1 MKTRRFT
8 IAAVQ
13 MAAFFWVLE
22 SAIHYYVFE
31 EPRFEIVPSVMN
43 EFWMRIVIVFLIVL
57 LGVFADSFVNRI
69 AYRQMQVAHAYN
81 ALIQAG
87 GQTLENLL
95 EQMRLFHNEAKN
107 SDDFDPEVLK
117 YFDTAVVQAS
127 DLIRRFSNV
136 DKALND
142 SFSAHDNPT
151 L

>member
-1 MKTRRFT
+1 
-8 IAAVQ
+8 

-31 EPRFEIVPSVMN
+31 EPRFEIIPGQIN

-57 LGVFADSFVNRI
+57 LGVFADSFVNRMVR
-69 AYRQMQVAHAYN
+69 RQMQVAHAYN

-87 GQTLENLL
+87 SQTLENLL
-95 EQMRLFHNEAKN
+95 EQMRLFHNEARK

-117 YFDTAVVQAS
+117 YFDTAVAQGS

-136 DKALND
+136 DKALNESSSTD
-142 SFSAHDNPT
+142 ENRPG
-151 L
+151 